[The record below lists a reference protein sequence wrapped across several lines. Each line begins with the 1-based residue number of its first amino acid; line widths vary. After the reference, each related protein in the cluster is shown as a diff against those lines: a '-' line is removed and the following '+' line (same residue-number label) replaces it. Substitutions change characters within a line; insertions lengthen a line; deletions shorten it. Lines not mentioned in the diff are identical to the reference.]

1 MKKCPFCAEEIQ
13 EEAIVCKHCGRELS
27 ERASQKHTVNRGWGP
42 GWHPGKIALMWFL
55 DLVLLF
61 GMYPTRARS
70 SQQTEAVVGWLVFS
84 IPVFI
89 LTWRWLSSQE
99 TKQTPDKK

>member
-13 EEAIVCKHCGRELS
+13 EEAIFCKHCQQMLS
-27 ERASQKHTVNRGWGP
+27 ETVSRKDRWGR
-42 GWHPGKIALMWFL
+42 GWHPGKIALMWFI

-61 GMYPTRARS
+61 GMYPTGRVRS
-70 SQQTEAVVGWLVFS
+70 SDQTVIVIFWLVLS
-84 IPVFI
+84 IPVFVI
-89 LTWRWLSSQE
+89 TWRWLSSLE